1 MKRIFKEGSI
11 ATCWTGTSIAFQ
23 IWGQNGNFII
33 VLLGIFFRKK
43 FGSKCKFLGVKMQR
57 NLKLGG
63 ENKNSRESMGE
74 NINLKSLKV
83 DHLKLPTWQFIQLSS
98 FSLSSPSIS
107 LSPSLSLSSPTL
119 LHQDVSLCTI
129 HLPSFKVKT
138 SILKFIKLYKSPN
151 ILIIWIFIFFF
162 F

>member
-98 FSLSSPSIS
+98 FSLSSPSTSFLPLS
-107 LSPSLSLSSPTL
+107 LSPLPHSYIKMFRYVQSICLLLRSKPQYWKLLSS
-119 LHQDVSLCTI
+119 I
-129 HLPSFKVKT
+129 KVQ
-138 SILKFIKLYKSPN
+138 
-151 ILIIWIFIFFF
+151 IF
-162 F
+162 